1 MINKERIESILEVNG
16 VNKGSNDEEIRS
28 VLLSA
33 RYSEDEVNTAIMV
46 LRENTQT
53 HKTRVDGL
61 HKVFRSGEA
70 LSPEEISQLLGIE
83 VEFDTRIDTQTTP
96 EQLYGWQTAFVW
108 ILSVVIG
115 VGGVLLYMY
124 LNQVGPFHP
133 AF

>member
-1 MINKERIESILEVNG
+1 MIDKTKIESILHANG
-16 VNKGSNDEEIRS
+16 VHPASDDEEIRS

-33 RYSEDEVNTAIMV
+33 RYSKDEVNTAIMV

-61 HKVFRSGEA
+61 HKIFRGNES

-83 VEFDTRIDTQTTP
+83 VDVDALHSTVERPQETGR
-96 EQLYGWQTAFVW
+96 WQMILVW
-108 ILSVVIG
+108 LLSVAFG
-115 VGGVLLYMY
+115 VGGVILFMY
-124 LNQVGPFHP
+124 LGEIGPFHP